1 MNTTSPRG
9 PSQGRVSCA
18 NMEMETE
25 VGMALGEA
33 QLSRLQTVLPTG
45 VRTHASP
52 ARRVQGLTQGG
63 AVGSCNTLY
72 SSRGK
77 GSIEPLNSLSRGWA
91 IGLHLLNREDL
102 FFKQTVLCTGPS
114 PPARGCWRRHGRP
127 ASGGRRAPP
136 PSFPGAPCS
145 SSSLQPS
152 KQQKKTGPSITHPG
166 KLGSVTRGETRTSH
180 T

>member
-127 ASGGRRAPP
+127 ASRGRRAPP
-136 PSFPGAPCS
+136 PVLSWGTVL
-145 SSSLQPS
+145 LQQPPARQAAEENRPINYPS
-152 KQQKKTGPSITHPG
+152 RQI
-166 KLGSVTRGETRTSH
+166 GECDKR
-180 T
+180 

>member
-18 NMEMETE
+18 KMEMETE

-45 VRTHASP
+45 IRKHASP

-63 AVGSCNTLY
+63 AVRLCNTLY
-72 SSRGK
+72 SCRGK
-77 GSIEPLNSLSRGWA
+77 GSIEPLNSLSGGSA
-91 IGLHLLNREDL
+91 IGPHLLNREDL
-102 FFKQTVLCTGPS
+102 FFKQTALCTGPS

-127 ASGGRRAPP
+127 VSRGRRAPLP
-136 PSFPGAPCS
+136 VLSWGTVLLQQPLALQAAEENRPINYPSR
-145 SSSLQPS
+145 Q
-152 KQQKKTGPSITHPG
+152 I
-166 KLGSVTRGETRTSH
+166 GEGDKR
-180 T
+180 

>member
-1 MNTTSPRG
+1 
-9 PSQGRVSCA
+9 
-18 NMEMETE
+18 MEMETE

-33 QLSRLQTVLPTG
+33 QLSRLQTVLPTS

-77 GSIEPLNSLSRGWA
+77 GSIEPLNSLSGGWA

-102 FFKQTVLCTGPS
+102 FFRQTALCTGP
-114 PPARGCWRRHGRP
+114 CRP
-127 ASGGRRAPP
+127 GAAGGDTGVLRLEVGGLLPL
-136 PSFPGAPCS
+136 SFPGAPCS
-145 SSSLQPS
+145 SSSLQPA